1 MTANRRDILRD
12 NDLELAPRWRQVLF
26 WEQYNRARRRRGATR
41 NLADLAEQLLS
52 NQGLRS
58 ARRLCRMEQAWR
70 EVVPERCSSQ
80 SRVETFSQG
89 KLVVGVD
96 SAATRFYLSRQAG
109 VDLVEQLNAY
119 LGEPAVNR
127 VEYRV
132 RAAVQD
138 VSTRSAGTGRQSRR
152 A

>member
-1 MTANRRDILRD
+1 MTADRREILRD
-12 NDLELAPRWRQVLF
+12 NDLAVAPRWRQVLF
-26 WEQYNRARRRRGATR
+26 WQQYNRARRRRGATA
-41 NLADLAEQLLS
+41 NLAEVAEQLLS
-52 NQGLRS
+52 IQGLRS
-58 ARRLCRMEQAWR
+58 ARRLYRMEQAWR
-70 EVVPERCSSQ
+70 EVVPAPCSSR
-80 SRVETFSQG
+80 SCVETFSQG

-109 VDLVEQLNAY
+109 ADLVEQLNAC

-132 RAAVQD
+132 RAAAQE
-138 VSTRSAGTGRQSRR
+138 VSRRQSGASKQSRR